1 MPSSSASTH
10 QLGRRFWA
18 SVRDSVDSWAWQAPS
33 VGRWH
38 GKRSLTGLGI
48 AHSVFSAHAVAS
60 ATVAEAAGGR
70 GGSRAARRSFSF
82 LSGRQL
88 LFSGRPRRFHFGS
101 PGAANP
107 KASPN
112 HVRRSCTSGGL
123 LLLGLSSPS
132 TPSST
137 VVATCTAAADTALSG
152 QNAAQKTSISRIAR
166 QAWQHQHRQHHQ
178 LCNKP
183 QPHQKRQP
191 QSGML
196 LLSQLGSRKQG
207 EALSV
212 RTAEP
217 RRWKSTDSRGGSNT
231 ASSRQSQPPGGDVKS
246 KQQIDAESTRKSPAS
261 EENKGVAGQ
270 QHQPPPQPHPP
281 EGEDAETIASSVSKY
296 LQSHLPKIPHRPTK
310 EELLA
315 AANGFTERLKVRFK
329 WLTIRSMRPW
339 NADEWGAFL
348 SWFMLGHIVWILVGT
363 TTFMSLVIL
372 TINTVFAQE
381 KLAKW
386 VGDYL
391 TQSAGVTVV
400 FESAIVPKWKNG
412 VITFRNVF
420 VSRRPGQIR
429 SSVTKG
435 SSSNAAAIAAAR
447 HTHDPISGVAE
458 PDAEA
463 ENNEDYVV
471 DDGNYTQFDVT
482 INNVDVTLSFYK
494 WWNGKGMLKDVEVRG
509 VRGVIDRTHVNWSPG
524 PLDPFS
530 FRHEH
535 QPGDFEIERFKL
547 EDLMVTVHQPNGFRP
562 FSASIFSCE
571 LPQLRKQWLFYDFLC
586 ANHVS
591 GAYDGSLFTIHPRQ
605 IQHSNTIPGVVD
617 NSHHNINNPV
627 IEPMSPEA
635 AVAWKKF
642 SRLRI
647 DGLKIDHLNR
657 GDPGPFGW
665 IYEGNVDIVADVM
678 LPAEAD
684 ESLAKAMIDFYDKME
699 EAVTSNRYI
708 RILDGNYGSRKE
720 GEEAAQ
726 IDVDASFGEQRGHL
740 GWETDDAQQTP
751 ITTTPAIPPVTAQPA
766 STAAAAA
773 AATATPTP
781 TPSPTPSPAVI
792 KPPTFPD
799 DPVPQYVVMDLRL
812 HLNDVRAA
820 VPFFPTTT
828 ALGQTRAQSYVNAAL
843 IRPIVAYINAKRTYI
858 PISCRVV
865 KHLSDFDGSWTTYDC
880 GLLDDT
886 SAEVYAAFA
895 HDVEDQQSRVRR
907 LKKVGFWTLSM
918 VVHALLAGVAGD
930 LM

>member
-1 MPSSSASTH
+1 M
-10 QLGRRFWA
+10 
-18 SVRDSVDSWAWQAPS
+18 
-33 VGRWH
+33 
-38 GKRSLTGLGI
+38 
-48 AHSVFSAHAVAS
+48 
-60 ATVAEAAGGR
+60 
-70 GGSRAARRSFSF
+70 
-82 LSGRQL
+82 
-88 LFSGRPRRFHFGS
+88 
-101 PGAANP
+101 
-107 KASPN
+107 
-112 HVRRSCTSGGL
+112 
-123 LLLGLSSPS
+123 
-132 TPSST
+132 
-137 VVATCTAAADTALSG
+137 
-152 QNAAQKTSISRIAR
+152 
-166 QAWQHQHRQHHQ
+166 
-178 LCNKP
+178 
-183 QPHQKRQP
+183 
-191 QSGML
+191 
-196 LLSQLGSRKQG
+196 
-207 EALSV
+207 
-212 RTAEP
+212 
-217 RRWKSTDSRGGSNT
+217 
-231 ASSRQSQPPGGDVKS
+231 
-246 KQQIDAESTRKSPAS
+246 
-261 EENKGVAGQ
+261 
-270 QHQPPPQPHPP
+270 
-281 EGEDAETIASSVSKY
+281 
-296 LQSHLPKIPHRPTK
+296 
-310 EELLA
+310 
-315 AANGFTERLKVRFK
+315 
-329 WLTIRSMRPW
+329 
-339 NADEWGAFL
+339 
-348 SWFMLGHIVWILVGT
+348 
-363 TTFMSLVIL
+363 
-372 TINTVFAQE
+372 
-381 KLAKW
+381 
-386 VGDYL
+386 
-391 TQSAGVTVV
+391 TVV

-420 VSRRPGQIR
+420 VSRRPGQSK
-429 SSVTKG
+429 SSVMKG
-435 SSSNAAAIAAAR
+435 SSSSAAAIAAAR
-447 HTHDPISGVAE
+447 HTHDPISGVADADT
-458 PDAEA
+458 DAEDG
-463 ENNEDYVV
+463 EEYVV

-509 VRGVIDRTHVNWSPG
+509 VRGVIDRTQVKWSEG

-547 EDLMVTVHQPNGFRP
+547 EDLMVTVHQPDGFRP

-605 IQHSNTIPGVVD
+605 IQHANIMPGVVD

-708 RILDGNYGSRKE
+708 RILDGNYGSRGRKDD
-720 GEEAAQ
+720 EEAVEVE
-726 IDVDASFGEQRGHL
+726 VDSSFDEKRGHL
-740 GWETDDAQQTP
+740 GWDQTDAQK
-751 ITTTPAIPPVTAQPA
+751 TTTTSPATTQPA
-766 STAAAAA
+766 TTSTTTIPT
-773 AATATPTP
+773 ATAT
-781 TPSPTPSPAVI
+781 VI

-799 DPVPQYVVMDLRL
+799 DPLPQYVVMDLRL

-820 VPFFPTTT
+820 VPFFPTTN

-930 LM
+930 LL